1 MFTGQGMIAAFG
13 SLEITSEIILEFL
26 QREGG
31 RGKEQRERWAGEISR
46 KMRAKVQPGASSLLP
61 HAPEPA
67 FIFQSAKI

>member
-31 RGKEQRERWAGEISR
+31 RGERAE
-46 KMRAKVQPGASSLLP
+46 GAMGWGN
-61 HAPEPA
+61 
-67 FIFQSAKI
+67 IT

>member
-31 RGKEQRERWAGEISR
+31 GKEQRERWAGEISR